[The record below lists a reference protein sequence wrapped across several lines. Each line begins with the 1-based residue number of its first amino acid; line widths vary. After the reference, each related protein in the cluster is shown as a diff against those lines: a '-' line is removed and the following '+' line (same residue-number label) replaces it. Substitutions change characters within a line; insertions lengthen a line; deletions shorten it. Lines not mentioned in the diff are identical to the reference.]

1 MYAILGCGTVGH
13 SVAETLQ
20 SRKRRVVVVDRSA
33 DRLASLQD
41 KGFETVI
48 ADITKPE
55 EYHDR
60 LEGPVAFLILTA
72 HDETNLETLR
82 TVRKS
87 FPGALT
93 IVRASNQ
100 AMVEEAGAAGADYVV
115 DAASILSKA
124 TVRDLEEL
132 EIQRRTDNLV
142 RIIEQAGN
150 KGLTIFTH
158 NSPDPDCIASAL
170 ALQRIA
176 DHVGVPSRVYYSG
189 RIGHQQ
195 NRMLVN
201 ILGIE
206 MTHLDGEEDVKEAL
220 AEAGKVAVVDTELA
234 GRNNP
239 LPRDFV
245 PDIVIGHHET
255 REGVPGEHVDVRG
268 DVGAVSTILW
278 TYLMELSI
286 TPDTNLA
293 TALLHAIRV
302 DTNNFTRK
310 FSNMDMKA
318 VANIQPLADPK
329 LVEEIENPPMS
340 PDTVDVLAR
349 AITNRHVRAPYLASC
364 VDFISD
370 RDTLPQAAE
379 FLLHLEGVAT
389 VLVFGIMDSTIHV
402 SGRTNDPRV
411 NLAHVLQEAFGK
423 DNAGGH
429 AQAAAGQ
436 IPLGILGEVDNR
448 NELLTLVDKVVRK
461 QFFNAVGAVVEERE
475 REREREKKREK
486 EKVKEKEK
494 ARTETETE
502 QGEKA
507 PEGSAEEAAQEPPTK
522 DSSTSSA
529 RAGA

>member
-48 ADITKPE
+48 ADITKPN
-55 EYHDR
+55 EYKDR
-60 LEGPVAFLILTA
+60 LEGPIAFLILTA
-72 HDETNLETLR
+72 HDETNLKALK
-82 TVRKS
+82 VIRKAY
-87 FPGALT
+87 PQALT

-100 AMVEEAGAAGADYVV
+100 AMVDEAGSTGADYVV
-115 DAASILSKA
+115 DAANILSKA

-142 RIIEQAGN
+142 RIIKEAGPQ
-150 KGLTIFTH
+150 GLTIFTH

-176 DHVGVPSRVYYSG
+176 DDCGVPSQVFYSG

-206 MTHLDGEEDVKEAL
+206 MTHLEDDEGVMKAL
-220 AEAGKVAVVDTELA
+220 GEAGKVAVVDTELA

-239 LPRDFV
+239 LPRDYV

-286 TPDTNLA
+286 TPDAKLA

-302 DTNNFTRK
+302 DTHNFTRK

-329 LVEEIENPPMS
+329 LIEEIENPPMN
-340 PDTVDVLAR
+340 PDTMDTLSR
-349 AITNRHVRAPYLASC
+349 AIANRSVRAPYLATC
-364 VDFISD
+364 AEFIGD
-370 RDTLPQAAE
+370 RDTLPQAAD

-389 VLVFGIMDSTIHV
+389 VLVFGIMDSTIHM
-402 SGRTNDPRV
+402 SARTDDPRV

-436 IPLGILGEVDNR
+436 IPLGILGEVDDR
-448 NELLTLVDKVVRK
+448 NELLTLVEKVVRK

-475 REREREKKREK
+475 REKKREK
-486 EKVKEKEK
+486 EREVKKEAK
-494 ARTETETE
+494 QE
-502 QGEKA
+502 
-507 PEGSAEEAAQEPPTK
+507 PAQEPEETAEKGPEEKAADRPTK
-522 DSSTSSA
+522 SA
-529 RAGA
+529 QAGA